1 MTLQPQIEQ
10 DFLNAFK
17 GGDKFAVD
25 TLRLLKAAVQ
35 NKKIEK
41 LMAKEAVLP
50 DEEMVGLIKSEI
62 KKRQDSIDSYR
73 QGNRNDLAE
82 KEEAEIKILEKYLPE
97 QLSEDKLIEIIKGVI
112 GELGAAGLADFG
124 KVMGAVV
131 ARVKGQAE
139 GQVISRIVKAELGHK

>member
-10 DFLNAFK
+10 DFLKALK
-17 GGDKFAVD
+17 RGDKSVVD
-25 TLRLLKAAVQ
+25 TLRMLKAAVQ

-41 LMAKEAVLP
+41 LMAKEAALP

-62 KKRQDSIDSYR
+62 KKRRDSIDSYR
-73 QGNRNDLAE
+73 QGNRNDLAD

-97 QLSEDKLIEIIKGVI
+97 PLSEDKLIEIIKNVI
-112 GELGAAGLADFG
+112 GELGAAGPADFG

-131 ARVKGQAE
+131 ARVKGRAD
-139 GQVISRIVKAELGHK
+139 GQVVARLVKEELGK

>member
-1 MTLQPQIEQ
+1 MALQPQIEQ

-17 GGDKFAVD
+17 GGDRFAVD

-112 GELGAAGLADFG
+112 GELGAASPADFG

-131 ARVKGQAE
+131 ARVKGQAD
-139 GQVISRIVKAELGHK
+139 GQAIAKIVKEELGK

>member
-10 DFLNAFK
+10 DFLKALK

-41 LMAKEAVLP
+41 LMAKEDVLL
-50 DEEMVGLIKSEI
+50 DEEMIALVKSEI
-62 KKRQDSIDSYR
+62 KKRKDSIDSYR
-73 QGNRNDLAE
+73 QGNRNDLAD

-97 QLSEDKLIEIIKGVI
+97 RLSEDELIEIIKRDI
-112 GELGAAGLADFG
+112 GELGANSPADFG

-131 ARVKGQAE
+131 ARVKGRAD
-139 GQVISRIVKAELGHK
+139 GQMVARLAKNELGK